1 MKDKWQ
7 IILSL
12 KKYISRYKVRI
23 LFGFITLFLTV
34 IFSVLHPR
42 IMGLAIDSLRGTPDK
57 SGLLKYTLLFLLVML
72 IQSVFRFFMRYI
84 LIGVSRKI
92 EYDIRN
98 DYFSHLLK
106 LSQNFFNRVR
116 TGDLMARAT
125 NDLNAVR
132 GMLGPGILYSA
143 NTLLLFIMASVI
155 MFSINVKLTLLA
167 LIPFPLIA
175 ISVNIIGKKIHS
187 IFRKIQ
193 EQFSAMETKV
203 QEVLSGIRIIKAYNR
218 EENEQKIF
226 KDLNYE
232 YVLRNKK
239 LITLWSLF
247 FPAMHF
253 IGGVGILIILV
264 YGGKQVID
272 NKITLGDFVAF
283 TEYLLMLIWPMM
295 ALGWVINLFQRGTAS
310 LRRINKI
317 INEKSHI
324 EDYKKSY
331 EITEITE
338 GIEIKSLNFK
348 YPDTDE
354 LVLND
359 INIKIPAGKSLAVL
373 GKTGSGKT
381 TLINLITRILEPP
394 DNTVFIDGIDIKNI
408 KLKNLREIIGLI
420 PQEPF
425 LFSDTIKENIK
436 FGNKKADR
444 ERVNKAAETS
454 GINKEIEEFPNKY
467 DTILGER
474 GINLSGGQKQRLTI
488 SRALIKDPEILIFDD
503 ALSSVDT
510 STEEKILSNL
520 KKIKKGKT
528 CIIVS
533 HRISTLRQCDFIVVL
548 KEGKIVEKGTH
559 TELIKLKGLYTDIY
573 NKQLIT
579 EELEII

>member
-559 TELIKLKGLYTDIY
+559 TELIKQKGLYTDIY